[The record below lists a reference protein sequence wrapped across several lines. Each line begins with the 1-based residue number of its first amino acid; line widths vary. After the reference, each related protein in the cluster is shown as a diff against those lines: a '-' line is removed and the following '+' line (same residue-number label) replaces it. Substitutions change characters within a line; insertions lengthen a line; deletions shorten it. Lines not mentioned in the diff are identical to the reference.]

1 MDSLVLTLITGRTT
15 RQGTGISTG
24 KGCPDYQEAT
34 SVVELNPI
42 DMERAGLNDGDHVR
56 LSTEFGSTDVAC
68 RRADIPKGLA
78 FMAFGPACN
87 RLVGD
92 ETHASGMPDSK
103 NVVIEL
109 IPVPRNTPKTGNAEP
124 ET

>member
-1 MDSLVLTLITGRTT
+1 MDNLVLTLITGRTT

-24 KGCPDYQEAT
+24 KWRPDYREAT
-34 SVVELNPI
+34 NVVELNPL
-42 DMERAGLNDGDHVR
+42 DMERSGLSDGDPVR
-56 LSTEFGSTDVAC
+56 LSTEFGSADVAC
-68 RRADIPKGLA
+68 RRAALPEGMA

-103 NVVIEL
+103 NVEIEL
-109 IPVPRNTPKTGNAEP
+109 MPVPRHTPENRAR
-124 ET
+124 